1 MIGITTG
8 KIMNSPYNHQFSYD
22 HHNHYKVKSMF
33 KMIWI
38 KKYDGLL
45 VIHFMQQL
53 LLTVYGEWFPCDCN
67 DCYNH

>member
-45 VIHFMQQL
+45 CGTFYA
-53 LLTVYGEWFPCDCN
+53 TVATDSLWRMVSL
-67 DCYNH
+67 